1 MTKSAIKLFKFNIK
15 KILRKILGMKYYTKL
30 IFRFIHGYSLNLN
43 NPRSLSQ
50 KINWIK
56 LNCNL
61 ESLAPFVDKYDVR
74 DFVKKR
80 VGEKYLIPLIGIYD
94 SFDQIDFHSL
104 PQSFAMKA
112 THGSNWNILVKDK
125 DQIDWNAT
133 REQMN
138 KWLESNYYNI
148 NLEAVYKNLKGRII
162 IEELLQ
168 DSSGDLKDF
177 KFYCY
182 NGTPRG
188 AHIDFHRHGNHQYR
202 VYDAQWNEFIKENF
216 KEKPPPV
223 IPKPGKYE
231 ELLDVCHKL
240 SRGFSFVRVDLYY
253 TDERIYFGEMTFTPG
268 DGLEVFDPV
277 KSDFYLGETFD
288 VKNYATY
295 QEN

>member
-1 MTKSAIKLFKFNIK
+1 MTKSTIKLFKFNIK
-15 KILRKILGMKYYTKL
+15 KILRHILGMKNYTKL
-30 IFRFIHGYSLNLN
+30 IFRFIHGYSLNLE
-43 NPRSLSQ
+43 NPLSLSQ
-50 KINWIK
+50 KINWVK

-80 VGEKYLIPLIGIYD
+80 VGEKYLIPLIGIYER
-94 SFDQIDFHSL
+94 FDQIDFHSL
-104 PQSFAMKA
+104 PKSFAMKA

-125 DQIDWNAT
+125 DQIDWNAART
-133 REQMN
+133 QMN
-138 KWLESNYYNI
+138 KWLKLNYYNI

-182 NGTPRG
+182 NGAPRG
-188 AHIDFHRHGNHQYR
+188 AHVDFHRYGNHQYR

-223 IPKPGKYE
+223 IPKPGKFE
-231 ELLDVCHKL
+231 ELSDVCHKL

-277 KSDFYLGETFD
+277 KSDFYLGEAFN
-288 VKNYATY
+288 VKNYT
-295 QEN
+295 NSPGN

>member
-1 MTKSAIKLFKFNIK
+1 MTKSDIKLFKFNIK
-15 KILRKILGMKYYTKL
+15 KILRHILGMKNYTKL
-30 IFRFIHGYSLNLN
+30 IFRFIHGYSLNLE

-94 SFDQIDFHSL
+94 RFDQIDFHSL
-104 PQSFAMKA
+104 PKSFAMKA
-112 THGSNWNILVKDK
+112 THGSNWNILIKDK

-133 REQMN
+133 RKQMN
-138 KWLESNYYNI
+138 KWLKLNYYNI

-188 AHIDFHRHGNHQYR
+188 AHVDFHRYGNHQYR

-216 KEKPPPV
+216 KEKPPPI
-223 IPKPGKYE
+223 IPKPGKFE
-231 ELLDVCHKL
+231 ELLDVCYKL

-277 KSDFYLGETFD
+277 KSDFYLGEAFD

-295 QEN
+295 PGN